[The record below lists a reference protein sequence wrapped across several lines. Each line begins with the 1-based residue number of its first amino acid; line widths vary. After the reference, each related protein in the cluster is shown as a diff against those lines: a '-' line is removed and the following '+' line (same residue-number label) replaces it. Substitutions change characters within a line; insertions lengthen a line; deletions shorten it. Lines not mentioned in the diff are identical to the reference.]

1 MTERDESL
9 DGIVEVLKAPAPL
22 SADLVQR
29 VMAEVG
35 QLPPHGPGGTRVHE
49 AWWRRRWTIRVSPIG
64 GLAAA
69 AAVAALFLAGR
80 ITGRSE
86 VAPVPAASV
95 DPLARPTQFVLVAP
109 EASSVVLVGD
119 FNDWNLAATPL
130 VRADGDGVWHVTVP
144 LAPGRYRYTFVV
156 DGEVWRNDPEAP
168 AAEDEFGRPNS
179 VVTVGGA

>member
-1 MTERDESL
+1 VTERDESL
-9 DGIVEVLKAPAPL
+9 DAIVEVLKEPAPL
-22 SADLVQR
+22 SADLVRR
-29 VMAEVG
+29 VMDEVG
-35 QLPPHGPGGTRVHE
+35 RLPPHGPGGARARD
-49 AWWRRRWTIRVSPIG
+49 AWWRRRWTIRVSPLG

-69 AAVAALFLAGR
+69 AGVAALFLAGR
-80 ITGRSE
+80 FTRPADPG
-86 VAPVPAASV
+86 PVPAAAV

-156 DGEVWRNDPEAP
+156 DGDVWQNDPEAP